1 MRFHMSFLIL
11 ESEPLCIWFYVEVPD
26 PLGLVVQAELQL
38 GKHHL
43 LKMLPIFP
51 LYVFGF
57 FVKDQ

>member
-1 MRFHMSFLIL
+1 MYKYGSV
-11 ESEPLCIWFYVEVPD
+11 CIQ
-26 PLGLVVQAELQL
+26 VQAELQL

-57 FVKDQ
+57 FVKDQVCTAVYVYFKTFNM